1 MTLAVKPA
9 SIPILIHSLA
19 GSATLAVREKFKEK
33 MKMKV
38 MMHEDSVGFCVVGV
52 VIELVMMMKGWWL
65 KWWWTRRRMRRWWT
79 R

>member
-9 SIPILIHSLA
+9 SVPILIHSLA
-19 GSATLAVREKFKEK
+19 GLATLAVGKKVKEK
-33 MKMKV
+33 KIKV
-38 MMHEDSVGFCVVGV
+38 VIREDSVGFRVVGV